1 MPQHGPVPC
10 TLCWSDPLA
19 SVQEKGAFRLVRDPG
34 HWGATAPTV
43 LILGISKGNTQ
54 SRAFASSEPFEAV
67 AFKGIRH
74 RLLEVL
80 QAVGLLAGESVPDF
94 EKRFT
99 ANERSLA
106 FASMVRCSLT
116 GRDQKTGGFTAESPK
131 VVPAFRTGSAG
142 HGFVAR
148 CAEQFVGNL
157 DPETRLVVLLGNS
170 DGYMDAV
177 ARVVAN
183 VRGSF
188 SQINGVAFDAGN
200 VRFVHVAHPSKGNG
214 HFGAFVRGEGT
225 PGRKCYAAREAVS
238 ALGPLQL

>member
-1 MPQHGPVPC
+1 MPDHGPIPC
-10 TLCWSDPLA
+10 NLCWSDPLA
-19 SVQEKGAFRLVRDPG
+19 SVQESGSFRLVRDPG

-43 LILGISKGNTQ
+43 LVLGISKGNTQ
-54 SRAFASSEPFEAV
+54 SRAFTSEPFEAV

-80 QAVGLLAGESVPDF
+80 QSVGLLAGESAPDF

-99 ANERSLA
+99 ANERALA

-116 GRDQKTGGFTAESPK
+116 GRDQKAGGFTAESPK

-142 HGFVAR
+142 HRFVAR
-148 CAEQFVGNL
+148 CAERFVGNL
-157 DPETRLVVLLGNS
+157 DSATRLVVLLGNS

-188 SQINGVAFDAGN
+188 SQVNGVAFDAGN

-214 HFGAFVRGEGT
+214 HFGAFVQGEGT
-225 PGRKCYAAREAVS
+225 PGKKRHAAREAVL
-238 ALGPLQL
+238 ALGPLT